1 MSTLMTAEPRAARY
15 RGIRVLEVL
24 RTEQITPRL
33 RRIVLGGAEIEGFG
47 TGPNIKLLIPPEG
60 VQHPQWPLAGADG
73 RAIWPAEGFRP
84 AVRTFSV
91 RRFDPL
97 RGEVSVD
104 FACHGGHGPAARF
117 ARRARPGDV
126 VGVGGPGGRTLPPA
140 DFHIL
145 AGDAC
150 GLPSIAAILEN
161 LPSHAQGAAL
171 LEVED
176 EADALALHKPDGVSL
191 TWLYRRGAPAGT
203 TTLIADGIRALRVP
217 EGLAVSAWIAAESA
231 AVRDARTH
239 LVNERQVARAAVVA
253 IGYWKR
259 GIAEPDYDAAF
270 RHDREEEP
278 QPAG

>member
-1 MSTLMTAEPRAARY
+1 MNVLTTTEPRAARY

-24 RTEQITPRL
+24 RAEQITPRL

-47 TGPNIKLLIPPEG
+47 AGPNIKLLIPPEG
-60 VQHPQWPLAGADG
+60 VEQPEWPLAGADG

-97 RGEVSVD
+97 RGELSVD

-117 ARRARPGDV
+117 AARARPGDL
-126 VGVGGPGGRTLPPA
+126 VGIGGPGGRTLPPA

-145 AGDAC
+145 AGDHC
-150 GLPSIAAILEN
+150 GLPSIAAILES
-161 LPSHAQGAAL
+161 LPPQARGAAL

-176 EADALALHKPDGVSL
+176 EADALDLDRPTGMSL
-191 TWLYRRGAPAGT
+191 AFLYRRGAPAGT
-203 TTLIADGIRALRVP
+203 TSLLADAIRTLELP
-217 EGLAVSAWIAAESA
+217 EGSAVSAWIAAESA
-231 AVRDARTH
+231 AVRAARTH
-239 LVNERQVARAAVVA
+239 LVSERGVERAAVVA

-259 GIAEPDYDAAF
+259 GISEPDYDAAY
-270 RHDREEEP
+270 RHDREEDP
-278 QPAG
+278 PAG

>member
-1 MSTLMTAEPRAARY
+1 MTAEPRAARY

-73 RAIWPAEGFRP
+73 RAIWPAEGFKP

-191 TWLYRRGAPAGT
+191 TWLYRHGAPAGT

-231 AVRDARTH
+231 AVRAARTH
-239 LVNERQVARAAVVA
+239 LVSERQVERAAVVA

-270 RHDREEEP
+270 RHDREEEQ
-278 QPAG
+278 QPGG